1 MIALENVHWKN
12 DLIMN
17 ARTVSLISEQDL
29 ILNENDEM
37 YFSKNDEDMTLFLV
51 LDLMSEVIVW
61 EVPWRSSTWK
71 SNDSSDH
78 DL

>member
-1 MIALENVHWKN
+1 MIALEDVHRKN

-29 ILNENDEM
+29 ILNDDDEM
-37 YFSKNDEDMTLFLV
+37 YFSKNDEGMTLFLV

-61 EVPWRSSTWK
+61 EVSWRSSTWK

>member
-1 MIALENVHWKN
+1 MIALENVHRKN

-17 ARTVSLISEQDL
+17 AKTVSLTSGQDL
-29 ILNENDEM
+29 ILNDDDEM
-37 YFSKNDEDMTLFLV
+37 YFSESDEGMKLFLV

-61 EVPWRSSTWK
+61 EVPRRSSTWK
-71 SNDSSDH
+71 SNNSSDH

>member
-1 MIALENVHWKN
+1 
-12 DLIMN
+12 MN

-29 ILNENDEM
+29 ILNDDDEM
-37 YFSKNDEDMTLFLV
+37 YFSENDEGMTLFLV

>member
-1 MIALENVHWKN
+1 MIALEDVHRKN

-17 ARTVSLISEQDL
+17 ARIASLVNEQDL
-29 ILNENDEM
+29 ILNGDDEM
-37 YFSKNDEDMTLFLV
+37 YFSEGDEGMALFLV

-61 EVPWRSSTWK
+61 EVPRQSSTWK

>member
-1 MIALENVHWKN
+1 MIALEDVHRKN

-29 ILNENDEM
+29 ILNDDDEM
-37 YFSKNDEDMTLFLV
+37 YFSENDEGMTLFLV